1 LSGGVNGVYDSR
13 DRIGNDVV
21 KMWNESPWYAK
32 APLVYSGGI
41 VGVGVYN
48 GGVLAIGIVLT
59 HPVETV
65 YWTEVANDI
74 YNESMPPTT
83 PHGAAINGMKEI
95 YSWFSSQ

>member
-1 LSGGVNGVYDSR
+1 MSGGVNGVYDSR

-48 GGVLAIGIVLT
+48 GGVLAIGVVLT
-59 HPVETV
+59 HPIETTRFVRGLTSGNPSITTATSVE
-65 YWTEVANDI
+65 E
-74 YNESMPPTT
+74 TT
-83 PHGAAINGMKEI
+83 GFAIRNIIDMVFK
-95 YSWFSSQ
+95 